1 MYNGKGKRM
10 ARHNADHNGL
20 YGVSAD
26 ELLKR
31 YEEGLL
37 KAGMEY
43 NDVML
48 KILEI
53 KQQSNNYNQLF
64 ERLIPLL

>member
-20 YGVSAD
+20 YGASAD

-37 KAGMEY
+37 RAGMEY

>member
-1 MYNGKGKRM
+1 M

-37 KAGMEY
+37 KAGMEHG
-43 NDVML
+43 DVML

>member
-1 MYNGKGKRM
+1 M
-10 ARHNADHNGL
+10 ARHSADHNGL
-20 YGVSAD
+20 YGLSAD

-31 YEEGLL
+31 YKEGLL

-43 NDVML
+43 DDVML

>member
-1 MYNGKGKRM
+1 M

-20 YGVSAD
+20 YGASAD
-26 ELLKR
+26 KLLKL

-43 NDVML
+43 DDVML

-53 KQQSNNYNQLF
+53 KQQSDNYDKLF

>member
-1 MYNGKGKRM
+1 M
-10 ARHNADHNGL
+10 ARHKADHNGL

-26 ELLKR
+26 ELLRR
-31 YEEGLL
+31 YKKGLL

-53 KQQSNNYNQLF
+53 KQQTNNYNQLF
-64 ERLIPLL
+64 ERLIPFL

>member
-1 MYNGKGKRM
+1 M
-10 ARHNADHNGL
+10 ARHNADNNGL

-26 ELLKR
+26 KLLKR
-31 YEEGLL
+31 YGEGLS